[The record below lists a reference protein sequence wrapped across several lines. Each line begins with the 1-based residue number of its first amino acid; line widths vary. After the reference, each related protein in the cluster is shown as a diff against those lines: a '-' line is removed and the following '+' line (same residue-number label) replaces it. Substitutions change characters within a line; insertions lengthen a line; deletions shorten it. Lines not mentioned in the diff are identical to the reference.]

1 MAFLLVAFQAPASAG
16 PLRDRLAQRANDRAA
31 AEELDD
37 GVQEG
42 GASRAAMLPAGVRL
56 LRDVA
61 YGPQPRQRM
70 DVYLPPPGA
79 GDKAAVVFL
88 VHGGGWRHGDKAH
101 ERLVQNKV
109 ARWVPRGVVLVS
121 VNYRLLPEAGP
132 DEQLRDV
139 ARALATAQRQA
150 PGWGADP
157 QRFLTMGHS
166 AGAHLVA
173 LLAATPA
180 LAQAQGAL
188 PVRGTVALDSAALDV
203 PRIMEER
210 HARLYDQAFGSDPAF
225 WRAVSPLHQ
234 LQQPAPPLLA
244 VCSTRRR
251 VSCDQAQR
259 FAAQGRAR
267 GMRVEVLPQDLS
279 HGQVN
284 EQLGLP
290 GAYTDA
296 VEAFMW
302 SVDGKALR

>member
-1 MAFLLVAFQAPASAG
+1 MAFVLVAGQVPAAAG

-42 GASRAAMLPAGVRL
+42 GASRSATLPAGVRL

-70 DVYLPPPGA
+70 DVYLPAPGA

-88 VHGGGWRHGDKAH
+88 VHGGGWRYGDKAH
-101 ERLVQNKV
+101 SRLVQNKV

-121 VNYRLLPEAGP
+121 VNYRMLPEAGP

-139 ARALATAQRQA
+139 ARALAAAQRQA
-150 PGWGADP
+150 PSWGADP
-157 QRFLTMGHS
+157 QRFVTMGHS

-203 PRIMEER
+203 PRIMDER

-225 WRAVSPLHQ
+225 WRAVSPVHQ
-234 LQQPAPPLLA
+234 LQQPAPPVLA

-259 FAAQGRAR
+259 FAAQGRAL

-296 VEAFMW
+296 VEAFMR
-302 SVDGKALR
+302 SVDSRAFQ